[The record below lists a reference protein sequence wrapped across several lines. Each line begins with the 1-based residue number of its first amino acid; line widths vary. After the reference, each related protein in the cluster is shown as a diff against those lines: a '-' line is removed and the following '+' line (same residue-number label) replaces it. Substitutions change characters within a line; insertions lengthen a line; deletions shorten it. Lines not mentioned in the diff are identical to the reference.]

1 MRGQGWQIVAEKTAY
16 AVNQGL
22 KVCLCCGET
31 LQEREKNETNAVVCR
46 QVGAVAGTNS
56 GH

>member
-1 MRGQGWQIVAEKTAY
+1 VAEKTAY